1 MKSTESMNVEG
12 ESQVEVGSEENQ
24 DGEEEKQR
32 EEEEG
37 KGAGSSMDGLGHRV
51 ATGEDEPDADEDYI
65 DGEAEEG
72 RTARGMPSPIVVSKQ
87 EKEQHELTHLPF
99 RSWCS
104 HCVRGR
110 ARNMM
115 HKRDQSKD
123 ERSNVPRVSMD
134 YFYLTSKKNKEMK
147 EEEEENAKP
156 MLVMK
161 DEQTGDRYARMVQ
174 HKGTREG
181 DDGGWIVADVLAEL
195 RAWGH
200 QGGEGGHIILKS
212 DGEAAIMSLIDEVAK
227 RLGGKVVIEKPQRR
241 VPEQWSSGGDWE
253 VGAGHGKSDERCN
266 GIKNPRQ
273 DTSGGRCHAVAY

>member
-51 ATGEDEPDADEDYI
+51 ATGEDEPDADDECI

-72 RTARGMPSPIVVSKQ
+72 RTTRGMPSPIVVSKQ

-134 YFYLTSKKNKEMK
+134 YFFLTSRK
-147 EEEEENAKP
+147 
-156 MLVMK
+156 
-161 DEQTGDRYARMVQ
+161 
-174 HKGTREG
+174 
-181 DDGGWIVADVLAEL
+181 I
-195 RAWGH
+195 
-200 QGGEGGHIILKS
+200 
-212 DGEAAIMSLIDEVAK
+212 K
-227 RLGGKVVIEKPQRR
+227 R
-241 VPEQWSSGGDWE
+241 
-253 VGAGHGKSDERCN
+253 
-266 GIKNPRQ
+266 
-273 DTSGGRCHAVAY
+273 